1 MPNLSKIMLPD
12 NTTYDI
18 CDSTARKGE
27 RIWYGTCATG
37 ASTQNK
43 VVTTN
48 SGDFALE
55 VGAMVRVKFTNAF
68 TYNGTSRLNV
78 DGTGNIDIARV
89 GTTETTRYYV
99 SAGEVIDFVY
109 DGTDFVMSR
118 TGTATTTYYGLTK
131 LTTSAYSTS
140 TSTALTPAS
149 LNSFAQYT
157 ATGLPAYSASAT
169 YAVGDRVRY
178 GNYMYECNTA
188 ITTAEAWTASH
199 WTALDPLLEQID
211 EKSTVSINRKTTTG
225 TNIFD
230 ITIDGTTTEIYAPT
244 GGGGTQVQSNW
255 NETDTTSPA
264 YIQNKPSIPTLTSQ
278 LDNDSGFVTLLT
290 VEDAAANII
299 QMIPTGTNTVSVS
312 EGITSVF
319 YKVSALPDTIFVV
332 PWTQTS
338 GRIYHPVLF
347 DINAGVI
354 QLISYDHDN
363 SEFSFITLTDN
374 NNGSMTGYISTF
386 TLPTATSDL
395 TNDSGY
401 ISADDAYPIGSVY
414 ITSTNSAPTVGGTWT
429 LIDKE
434 FTPTTAT
441 QISVGTGSSNDFVLN
456 STNTTSM
463 SAWVSRHGHSITLS
477 VNAITFKV
485 SVTGTNLTL
494 GTFNLANLGA
504 SEATVSPIIM
514 GWSDGAHAI
523 VGMTINRTS
532 GVMQSQDVVVRGTGT
547 SISAGSSA
555 VFTVELPCDYQYMTD
570 SLCNKFYWRRTA

>member
-1 MPNLSKIMLPD
+1 MANLSKIMLPD
-12 NTTYDI
+12 GTTYDI
-18 CDSTARKGE
+18 CDSVARAGIKGE
-27 RIWYGTCATG
+27 RMWYGTCATG
-37 ASTQNK
+37 AGTQNK

-48 SGDFALE
+48 SGDFVLE
-55 VGAMVRVKFTNAF
+55 VGSMVRVKFTNAF
-68 TYNGTSRLNV
+68 NYNGTSRLNV
-78 DGTGNIDIARV
+78 DGTGAVDIARV

-109 DGTDFVMSR
+109 DGTDYLMSR

-131 LTTSAYSTS
+131 LATSAYSTS

-149 LNSFAQYT
+149 LNNFAQYV
-157 ATGLPAYSASAT
+157 ATGLPAYSASST
-169 YAVGDRVRY
+169 YERGDRVRY
-178 GNYMYECNTA
+178 GNYMYECNTDIMA
-188 ITTAEAWTASH
+188 AEAWTAAH

-211 EKSTVSINRKTTTG
+211 GKSTVTLNRKTTTG

-230 ITIDGTTTEIYAPT
+230 ITIDGTTTQIYAPT
-244 GGGGTQVQSNW
+244 GGSTQVQSNW
-255 NETDTTSPA
+255 NETDATSPA
-264 YIQNKPSIPTLTSQ
+264 YILNKPTGLSQ
-278 LDNDSGFVTLLT
+278 FTNDVNFCTLLT
-290 VEDAAANII
+290 VEDAPANII

-332 PWTQTS
+332 PWSQTS
-338 GRIYHPVLF
+338 GRVYHPVLF
-347 DINAGVI
+347 DLTAGVI

-386 TLPTATSDL
+386 ALPTATSDL

-441 QISVGTGSSNDFVLN
+441 QISTGTSSSDDFVLN

-477 VNAITFKV
+477 INAITFKV
-485 SVTGTNLTL
+485 SVSGTNLTL
-494 GTFNLANLGA
+494 GTFNLSHLGA
-504 SEATVSPIIM
+504 SKATVSPIIM

-532 GVMQSQDVVVRGTGT
+532 GVLQSQDVVVRGTGT
-547 SISAGSSA
+547 SIAAGSSA

-570 SLCNKFYWRRTA
+570 SLCNKFYWKRTA